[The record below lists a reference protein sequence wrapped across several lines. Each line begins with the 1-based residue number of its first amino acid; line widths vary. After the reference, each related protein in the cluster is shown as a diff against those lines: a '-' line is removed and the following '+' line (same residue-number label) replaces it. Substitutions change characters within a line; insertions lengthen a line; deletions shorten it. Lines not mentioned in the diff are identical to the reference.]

1 MEKHPLAA
9 HGMVYLATPYSKF
22 RRGLDAA
29 FCEACS
35 LAGRLIRC
43 GVRVYSP
50 IIYTHAICWPVLGAL
65 NPLDHSLWLPFDRA
79 MMERSDILAV
89 AMMEGWETSFG
100 IRHEIN
106 FFSESHKPVCYLD
119 PESLEIAASFRIEPV
134 KEVEWMP
141 HPAVWVCQ
149 KCNAINDHENETCWS
164 CKLRHRASAP
174 LTESG
179 LATAN
184 DLS

>member
-29 FCEACS
+29 FEEAAY
-35 LAGRLIRC
+35 LAGRLIQRHIK
-43 GVRVYSP
+43 VYSP
-50 IIYTHAICWPVLGAL
+50 IVYTHPVSKSGARL

-89 AMMEGWETSFG
+89 AMMEGWEASFG
-100 IRHEIN
+100 IQHEIN

-141 HPAVWVCQ
+141 HPAVWVCR